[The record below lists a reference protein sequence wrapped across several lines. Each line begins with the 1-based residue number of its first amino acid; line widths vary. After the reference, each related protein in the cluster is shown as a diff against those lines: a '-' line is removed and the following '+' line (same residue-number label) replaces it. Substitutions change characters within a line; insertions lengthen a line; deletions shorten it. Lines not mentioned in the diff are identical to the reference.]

1 MEQMEQRVMFSAPQL
16 TVTPYSTTEMALV
29 WTTVPNAMQYVADY
43 RTIGGAWQST
53 NVANNSDNLTFTGAL
68 NPNTTYQ
75 FQVGAQM
82 TAGTK
87 QGAGQASWSNIVTAE
102 TGTGLALPTA
112 ATAYSNFG
120 TASYGGS
127 LFGKNGPS
135 YLDVQ
140 QGTAADCWLLAS
152 LAEVAARDPQDIQN
166 MFSWAGTAVDQNG
179 TVNLYTVRFY
189 DSKGVAEYVGVDAE
203 LPAGGATYDHPVNGV
218 PWVALAEKAYAEAN
232 SLGYVTTTQP
242 GKNSYA
248 ALNGGD
254 PAWALRAITG
264 KPASDFAVNTGN
276 LASAWGK
283 GELIVLVSDSKP
295 ASNKIVPNHCYAMV
309 NYTPTGPSAVAPYEL
324 YNPWGTNSAGYAP
337 GGMLGLFG
345 ANAGFISQNFQ
356 TESTGSGAAPE
367 AAVRSHLAEEAAT
380 DLLLATWG
388 I

>member
-1 MEQMEQRVMFSAPQL
+1 MSLFDRMLRKVSAGRKRQHSTRPASSRRQPRRLTMEQMEQRVMFSAPQL

-189 DSKGVAEYVGVDAE
+189 DSKGVAEYVGEDAE
-203 LPAGGATYDHPVNGV
+203 LPAGGATYDLGGPGREGLRRGQ
-218 PWVALAEKAYAEAN
+218 LAR
-232 SLGYVTTTQP
+232 LRHHH
-242 GKNSYA
+242 A
-248 ALNGGD
+248 AGQEL
-254 PAWALRAITG
+254 LRR
-264 KPASDFAVNTGN
+264 PQRRRPC
-276 LASAWGK
+276 L
-283 GELIVLVSDSKP
+283 
-295 ASNKIVPNHCYAMV
+295 
-309 NYTPTGPSAVAPYEL
+309 
-324 YNPWGTNSAGYAP
+324 
-337 GGMLGLFG
+337 
-345 ANAGFISQNFQ
+345 
-356 TESTGSGAAPE
+356 GAAGDHRKAGQRLRRQYGQP
-367 AAVRSHLAEEAAT
+367 RQRL
-380 DLLLATWG
+380 G
-388 I
+388 QG